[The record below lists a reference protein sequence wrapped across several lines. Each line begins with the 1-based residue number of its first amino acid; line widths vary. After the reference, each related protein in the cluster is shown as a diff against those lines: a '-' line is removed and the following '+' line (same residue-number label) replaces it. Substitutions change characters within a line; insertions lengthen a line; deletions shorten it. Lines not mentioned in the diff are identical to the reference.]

1 MHEYEASV
9 LMALR
14 SKKEMGVDQ
23 LCSAT
28 SLGRDAVLWAIENL
42 AKNNYVQIVRE
53 NVESYNLTD
62 EGREYSK
69 RGLPEQALLK
79 RVGSGG
85 VDIKN
90 LSPVER
96 NIGLPWAKSKG
107 FIKIENGKVSATPL
121 GKEIAGKKWDE
132 QIVLENVD
140 LGRKLEIKKHHGEV
154 AELMK
159 RGLVLMK
166 KTNPIKG
173 VKITH
178 SGDTANISVDSSEIE
193 NVTKKVIVNRG
204 WVGKKFKKYDAKVKV
219 DPAVGARSH
228 PLRDTI
234 NQIKRA
240 YLSMGF
246 REVSGPIVEP
256 SFWVQDS
263 LMIPQDH
270 PARDMQDTFYLE
282 NPQSIDISDNKL
294 LKRVAKEHEKA
305 WHGEWKDEIAEKAML
320 RSHSTSVTARFLYS
334 LNNVEDYELPIK
346 IFSVGR
352 VFRNENVDYRH
363 LADFY
368 QADGMIIGE
377 NLTLANLFD
386 TLTRLYKML
395 GLKTRFI
402 PTYFPF
408 VEPGVEIQAFYEERG
423 EWLEMGGAGVLR
435 HEIIRA
441 AGKKF
446 DVLAW
451 GPGVE
456 RIVLMRDP
464 SIKSVTELYNNGI
477 GWIRKRS

>member
-9 LMALR
+9 LKVLK
-14 SKKEMGVDQ
+14 SKKETDIEQ
-23 LCSAT
+23 LCAASG
-28 SLGRDAVLWAIENL
+28 LGKDAVLWAIENL
-42 AKNNYVQIVRE
+42 SKDGYVQIVRE
-53 NVESYNLTD
+53 EVEEYSLTN
-62 EGREYSK
+62 EGRDYAK
-69 RGLPEQALLK
+69 QGLPEQNLIRRLGAK
-79 RVGSGG
+79 GEE
-85 VDIKN
+85 IKKLTN
-90 LSPVER
+90 LER
-96 NIGLPWAKSKG
+96 SIGLQWAKSKNL
-107 FIKIENGKVSATPL
+107 IKIENGRVSTTQQ
-121 GKEIAGKKWDE
+121 GKEMAEKKWDE
-132 QIVLENVD
+132 QVVLESAASGKKPDAKKYND
-140 LGRKLEIKKHHGEV
+140 ALEQ
-154 AELMK
+154 LMR
-159 RGLVLMK
+159 RGLLQIRK
-166 KTNPIKG
+166 AKPISLI
-173 VKITH
+173 KITH
-178 SGDTANISVDSSEIE
+178 SGASANVSVDSSEIE
-193 NVTKKVIVNRG
+193 NVTKKMISNRE
-204 WVGKKFKKYDAKVKV
+204 WKGKKFKRYDAKIKV
-219 DPAVGARSH
+219 EPAIGARTH

-234 NQIKRA
+234 NEIKAA

-282 NPQSIDISDNKL
+282 NPQSIDISDNML

-305 WHGEWKDEIAEKAML
+305 WHGNWKDEIAEKAML

-334 LNNVEDYELPIK
+334 LNNVEEYELPIK

-368 QADGMIIGE
+368 QADGMIIGRH
-377 NLTLANLFD
+377 LTLANLFD
-386 TLTRLYKML
+386 TLTRLYRIL
-395 GLKTRFI
+395 GLKTRFL

-408 VEPGVEIQAFYEERG
+408 VEPGVEIQAFYEERN
-423 EWLEMGGAGVLR
+423 EWLEMGGAGILR

-464 SIKSVTELYNNGI
+464 SIKSVTELYGSGI